1 MVYIYAN
8 IHNMAKHLEAKLN
21 RLMRTLPEGLVVDA
35 AWLGKQGYSSSLRN
49 HYLHA
54 GWLSQPAPRVYARS
68 PLPLRWE
75 NVVQSLQNLLNYPL
89 AVGGRTS
96 LEEQGYGHYL
106 GQSVREV
113 HLYGERR
120 PPSWLDALK
129 LDVTFHYHN
138 SARLFSEPTINPA
151 PPLSADTNTDGQFP
165 NGFLMA
171 AGGRVTLPL
180 VSSSPERA
188 ILELLDELPNRESFH
203 QVDMLM
209 EGLANLRPSAL
220 QSNLED
226 CRSVKVKRLFF
237 FFADR
242 HRHGWLARLD
252 KDKIDFGSGN
262 RVLVKG
268 GRLDTRY
275 HITVPEDLHG
285 VS

>member
-1 MVYIYAN
+1 
-8 IHNMAKHLEAKLN
+8 
-21 RLMRTLPEGLVVDA
+21 MRTLPEGLVVDA
-35 AWLGKQGYSSSLRN
+35 AWLGKHGYSSSLRN

-75 NVVQSLQNLLNYPL
+75 SVVQSLQNLLNYPL

-106 GQSVREV
+106 GQSAREV
-113 HLYGERR
+113 HLYGEHR
-120 PPSWLDALK
+120 PPSWLNELK

-151 PPLSADTNTDGQFP
+151 PQLSPDAGTDGQFP
-165 NGFLMA
+165 NGFMVA
-171 AGGRVTLPL
+171 PGGRITLPL
-180 VSSSPERA
+180 TTSSPERA

-220 QSNLED
+220 QSNLVD

-252 KDKIDFGSGN
+252 KEKIDLGSGN

-268 GRLDTRY
+268 GKLDPHY

-285 VS
+285 AP